1 MKASAIVVADF
12 DNDGDIDVVIGTRNN
27 GNGMNGDAAAGD
39 GEHFFL
45 NDGSAGF
52 TLVDGALEGEHE
64 AQEYQSVF
72 WNELSR
78 GSTTRGILAVDLDQV
93 GAYDDPR
100 RSSRLCHFVSNTHTM
115 YAWTRMVIWTCYLA
129 SLP

>member
-12 DNDGDIDVVIGTRNN
+12 DNDGDIDVVIGTRPGNN
-27 GNGMNGDAAAGD
+27 GNSMNGDAAAGD

-52 TLVDGALEGEHE
+52 TLFDGALEGEQE

-93 GAYDDPR
+93 GAFIRTVSYDR
-100 RSSRLCHFVSNTHTM
+100 V
-115 YAWTRMVIWTCYLA
+115 
-129 SLP
+129 